1 MLRLSCEEQA
11 LPFLRTPASSGK
23 RRESQPTENSGH
35 PKQEKGP
42 SKEIAVA
49 PKQTTLANRL

>member
-23 RRESQPTENSGH
+23 RWESQPTENPGH
-35 PKQEKGP
+35 PG
-42 SKEIAVA
+42 SKKRDPLLLLRRQPWPTVID
-49 PKQTTLANRL
+49 Q